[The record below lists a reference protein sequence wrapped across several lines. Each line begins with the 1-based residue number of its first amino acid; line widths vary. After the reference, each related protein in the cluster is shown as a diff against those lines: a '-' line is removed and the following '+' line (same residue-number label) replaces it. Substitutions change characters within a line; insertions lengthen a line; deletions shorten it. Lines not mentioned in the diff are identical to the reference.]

1 MHAVDP
7 AMFVTFERETLGV
20 LDPMLRSWA
29 LQVML
34 SGLPYEAR
42 QAHRDRALRAAAGF
56 LPADLSLTERAR
68 QLHAALSAARRR
80 TRPAHPDLN
89 SLEGCL
95 AYALLARDTVPKW
108 RQLFNVLEGMQF
120 PCM

>member
-1 MHAVDP
+1 
-7 AMFVTFERETLGV
+7 MFATFERETLGV

-56 LPADLSLTERAR
+56 LPAGLTPTERAR
-68 QLHAALSAARRR
+68 QLHEALAAARRS

-95 AYALLARDTVPKW
+95 AYALLARDNVPRW
-108 RQLFNVLEGMQF
+108 RQLWNVLEAL
-120 PCM
+120 